1 MPLVSV
7 VVTSYN
13 HARYLPQAIES
24 VLAQTFTDIE
34 VVAIDDASRDESP
47 AILQRYAD
55 RVKVIQHPTNRG
67 TYASLNE
74 GIGLTEAPYIA
85 ILNSDDLWL
94 PEKLEKQVAV
104 MQSDARI
111 GLVHT
116 AFRPIDADGN
126 PIEGNPLGVRFH
138 PNPQGDLLTDLL
150 TRNLFITSSVLLRR
164 ECLERCGWFEERL
177 FGMGDW
183 DMWLRIAEHY
193 RIGYVP
199 EVLTLYR
206 IHGENTMYQRQRM
219 LADDLWIHEERI
231 RKRIPELLRRDGWRM
246 RRALGIALAA
256 LGVLYSQM
264 GERGKAFG
272 ALRQSLK
279 LYPWR
284 LKTWLRLL
292 TSLTA
297 RQDTRQPAR

>member
-7 VVTSYN
+7 VLTSYN
-13 HARYLPQAIES
+13 HARYLSQAIES
-24 VLAQTFTDIE
+24 VLAQTLKDIE

-55 RVKVIQHPTNRG
+55 RVKVIQHETNRG

-74 GIGLTEAPYIA
+74 GIAHTSAPCIA

-104 MQSDARI
+104 MESDARI

-126 PIEGNPLGVRFH
+126 PIDGNPLGVRFH
-138 PNPQGDLLTDLL
+138 PNPQGDLLAELL
-150 TRNLFITSSVLLRR
+150 TRNLFITSSVLFRR

-193 RIGYVP
+193 RIGYVS

-206 IHGENTMYQRQRM
+206 IHGQNTMYQRERM

-231 RKRIPELLRRDGWRM
+231 CKRIPELLRRNGWRM

-256 LGVLYSQM
+256 LGVIYNQR
-264 GERGKAFG
+264 GERGKAYG
-272 ALRQSLK
+272 AFTQSLK

-292 TSLTA
+292 VSFTA
-297 RQDTRQPAR
+297 R

>member
-7 VVTSYN
+7 VLTSYN
-13 HARYLPQAIES
+13 HARYLSQAIES
-24 VLAQTFTDIE
+24 VLAQTLKDIE
-34 VVAIDDASRDESP
+34 VVTIDDASRDESP

-55 RVKVIQHPTNRG
+55 RVKVIQHETNRG

-74 GIGLTEAPYIA
+74 GIAHTSAPCIA

-104 MQSDARI
+104 MESDARI

-126 PIEGNPLGVRFH
+126 PIDGNPLGVRFH
-138 PNPQGDLLTDLL
+138 PNPQGDLLAELL
-150 TRNLFITSSVLLRR
+150 TRNLFITSSVLFRR

-183 DMWLRIAEHY
+183 DMWLRIAEYY

-206 IHGENTMYQRQRM
+206 IHGQNTMYQRERM

-231 RKRIPELLRRDGWRM
+231 CKRIPELLRRNGWRM

-256 LGVLYSQM
+256 LGVIYNQR
-264 GERGKAFG
+264 GERGKAYG
-272 ALRQSLK
+272 AFTQSLK

-284 LKTWLRLL
+284 LRTWLRLL
-292 TSLTA
+292 VSFTA
-297 RQDTRQPAR
+297 R

>member
-24 VLAQTFTDIE
+24 ALAQTLRDIE
-34 VVAIDDASRDESP
+34 VVVVDDASRDESP

-74 GIGLTEAPYIA
+74 GIAHTSAPCIA

-104 MQSDARI
+104 MESDARI

-126 PIEGNPLGVRFH
+126 PIDGNPLGVRFH

-150 TRNLFITSSVLLRR
+150 TRNLFITSSVLFRR
-164 ECLERCGWFEERL
+164 ECLQRCGWFEERL

-183 DMWLRIAEHY
+183 DMWLRIAEYY

-206 IHGENTMYQRQRM
+206 IHGQNTMYQRERM

-231 RKRIPELLRRDGWRM
+231 CKRIPELLRRNGWRM

-256 LGVLYSQM
+256 LGVIYNQR
-264 GERGKAFG
+264 GERNKAYG
-272 ALRQSLK
+272 AFTQSLK

-292 TSLTA
+292 VSFTA
-297 RQDTRQPAR
+297 R

>member
-7 VVTSYN
+7 VLTSYN
-13 HARYLPQAIES
+13 HARYLSQAIES
-24 VLAQTFTDIE
+24 VLAQTLKDIE
-34 VVAIDDASRDESP
+34 VVAIDDASQDESP

-55 RVKVIQHPTNRG
+55 RVKVIQHETNRG

-74 GIGLTEAPYIA
+74 GIAHTSAPCIA

-104 MQSDARI
+104 MESDARI

-116 AFRPIDADGN
+116 AFRPIDAEGN
-126 PIEGNPLGVRFH
+126 PIDGNPLGVRFH
-138 PNPQGDLLTDLL
+138 PNPQGDLLAELL
-150 TRNLFITSSVLLRR
+150 TRNLFITSSVLFRR

-183 DMWLRIAEHY
+183 DMWLRIAEYY

-206 IHGENTMYQRQRM
+206 IHGQNTMYQRERM

-231 RKRIPELLRRDGWRM
+231 CKRIPELLRRNGWRM
-246 RRALGIALAA
+246 RCALGIALAA
-256 LGVLYSQM
+256 LGVIYSQR
-264 GERGKAFG
+264 GERNKAYG
-272 ALRQSLK
+272 AFTQSLK

-292 TSLTA
+292 VSFTA
-297 RQDTRQPAR
+297 R

>member
-13 HARYLPQAIES
+13 HARYLSQAIES
-24 VLAQTFTDIE
+24 VLAQTLKDIE
-34 VVAIDDASRDESP
+34 VVVVDDASRDESP

-150 TRNLFITSSVLLRR
+150 TRNLFITSSVLFRR

-183 DMWLRIAEHY
+183 DMWLRIAEYY

-206 IHGENTMYQRQRM
+206 IHGQNTMYQRERM

-231 RKRIPELLRRDGWRM
+231 CKRIPELLRRNGWRM

-256 LGVLYSQM
+256 LGVIYNQR
-264 GERGKAFG
+264 GERGKAYG
-272 ALRQSLK
+272 AFTQSLK

-292 TSLTA
+292 MNLAA
-297 RQDTRQPAR
+297 RQATHKAVP

>member
-7 VVTSYN
+7 VLTSYN
-13 HARYLPQAIES
+13 HARYLSQAIES
-24 VLAQTFTDIE
+24 VLAQTLKDIE

-55 RVKVIQHPTNRG
+55 RVKVIQHETNRG

-74 GIGLTEAPYIA
+74 GIAHTSAPCIA

-104 MQSDARI
+104 MESDARI

-126 PIEGNPLGVRFH
+126 PIDGNPLGVRFH
-138 PNPQGDLLTDLL
+138 PNPQGDLLAELL
-150 TRNLFITSSVLLRR
+150 TRNLFITSSVLFRR

-183 DMWLRIAEHY
+183 DMWLRIAEYY

-206 IHGENTMYQRQRM
+206 IHGQNTMYQRERM

-231 RKRIPELLRRDGWRM
+231 CKRIPELLRRNGWRM

-256 LGVLYSQM
+256 LGVIYNQR
-264 GERGKAFG
+264 GERGKAYG
-272 ALRQSLK
+272 AFTQSLK

-292 TSLTA
+292 VSFTA
-297 RQDTRQPAR
+297 R

>member
-7 VVTSYN
+7 VLTSYN
-13 HARYLPQAIES
+13 HARYLSQAIES
-24 VLAQTFTDIE
+24 VLAQTLKDIE
-34 VVAIDDASRDESP
+34 VVTIDDASRDESP

-55 RVKVIQHPTNRG
+55 RVKVIQHETNRG

-74 GIGLTEAPYIA
+74 GIAHTSAPCIA

-104 MQSDARI
+104 MESDARI

-126 PIEGNPLGVRFH
+126 PIDGNPLGVRFH
-138 PNPQGDLLTDLL
+138 PNPQGDLLAELL
-150 TRNLFITSSVLLRR
+150 TRNLFITSSVLFRR

-183 DMWLRIAEHY
+183 DLWLRIAEYY

-206 IHGENTMYQRQRM
+206 IHGQNTMYQRERM

-231 RKRIPELLRRDGWRM
+231 CKRIPELLRRNGWRM

-256 LGVLYSQM
+256 LGVIYNQR
-264 GERGKAFG
+264 GERGKAYG
-272 ALRQSLK
+272 AFTQSLK

-292 TSLTA
+292 VSFTA
-297 RQDTRQPAR
+297 R

>member
-7 VVTSYN
+7 VLTSYN
-13 HARYLPQAIES
+13 HARYLSQAIES
-24 VLAQTFTDIE
+24 VLAQTLKDIE

-55 RVKVIQHPTNRG
+55 RVKVIQHETNRG

-74 GIGLTEAPYIA
+74 GIAHTSAPCIA

-104 MQSDARI
+104 MESDARI

-116 AFRPIDADGN
+116 AFRPIDAEGN
-126 PIEGNPLGVRFH
+126 PIDGNPLGVRFH
-138 PNPQGDLLTDLL
+138 PNPQGDLLAELL
-150 TRNLFITSSVLLRR
+150 TRNLFITSSVLFRR

-193 RIGYVP
+193 RIGYVS

-206 IHGENTMYQRQRM
+206 IHGQNTMYQRERM

-231 RKRIPELLRRDGWRM
+231 CKRIPELLRRNGWRM

-256 LGVLYSQM
+256 LGVIYNQR
-264 GERGKAFG
+264 GERGKAYG
-272 ALRQSLK
+272 AFTQSLK

-292 TSLTA
+292 VSFTA
-297 RQDTRQPAR
+297 R

>member
-7 VVTSYN
+7 VLTSYN
-13 HARYLPQAIES
+13 HARYLSQAIES
-24 VLAQTFTDIE
+24 VLAQTLKDIE
-34 VVAIDDASRDESP
+34 VVTIDDASRDESP

-55 RVKVIQHPTNRG
+55 RVKVIQHETNRG

-74 GIGLTEAPYIA
+74 GIAHTSAPCIA

-104 MQSDARI
+104 MESDARI

-126 PIEGNPLGVRFH
+126 PIDGNPLGVRFH
-138 PNPQGDLLTDLL
+138 PNPQGDLLAELL
-150 TRNLFITSSVLLRR
+150 TRNLFITSSVLFRR

-183 DMWLRIAEHY
+183 DMWLRIAEYY

-206 IHGENTMYQRQRM
+206 IHGQNTMYQRERM

-231 RKRIPELLRRDGWRM
+231 CKRIPELLRRNGWRM

-256 LGVLYSQM
+256 LGVIYNQR
-264 GERGKAFG
+264 GERGKAYG
-272 ALRQSLK
+272 AFTQSLK

-292 TSLTA
+292 VSFTA
-297 RQDTRQPAR
+297 R

>member
-7 VVTSYN
+7 VLTSYN
-13 HARYLPQAIES
+13 HARYLSQAIES
-24 VLAQTFTDIE
+24 VLAQTLKDIE
-34 VVAIDDASRDESP
+34 VVAIDDASQDESP

-55 RVKVIQHPTNRG
+55 RVKVIQHETNRG

-74 GIGLTEAPYIA
+74 GIAHTSAPCIA

-104 MQSDARI
+104 METDARI

-126 PIEGNPLGVRFH
+126 PIDGNPLGVRFH
-138 PNPQGDLLTDLL
+138 PNPQGDLLAELL
-150 TRNLFITSSVLLRR
+150 TRNLFITSSVLFRR

-193 RIGYVP
+193 RIGYVS

-206 IHGENTMYQRQRM
+206 IHGQNTMYQRERM

-231 RKRIPELLRRDGWRM
+231 CKRIPELLRRNGWRM
-246 RRALGIALAA
+246 RCALGIALAA
-256 LGVLYSQM
+256 LGVIYSQR
-264 GERGKAFG
+264 GERNKAYG
-272 ALRQSLK
+272 AFTQSLK

-292 TSLTA
+292 VSFTA
-297 RQDTRQPAR
+297 R

>member
-7 VVTSYN
+7 VLTSYN
-13 HARYLPQAIES
+13 HARYLSQAIES
-24 VLAQTFTDIE
+24 VLAQTLKDIE
-34 VVAIDDASRDESP
+34 VVTIDDASRDESP

-55 RVKVIQHPTNRG
+55 RVKVIQHETNRG

-74 GIGLTEAPYIA
+74 GIAHTSAPCIA

-94 PEKLEKQVAV
+94 PEKLEKQVA
-104 MQSDARI
+104 MMESDARI

-126 PIEGNPLGVRFH
+126 PIDGNPLGVRFH
-138 PNPQGDLLTDLL
+138 PNPQGDLLAELL
-150 TRNLFITSSVLLRR
+150 TRNLFITSSVLFRR

-183 DMWLRIAEHY
+183 DMWLRIAEYY

-206 IHGENTMYQRQRM
+206 IHGQNTMYQRERM

-231 RKRIPELLRRDGWRM
+231 CKRIPELLRRNGWRM

-256 LGVLYSQM
+256 LGVIYNQR
-264 GERGKAFG
+264 GERGKAYG
-272 ALRQSLK
+272 AFTQSLK

-292 TSLTA
+292 VSFTA
-297 RQDTRQPAR
+297 R

>member
-7 VVTSYN
+7 VLTSYN
-13 HARYLPQAIES
+13 HARYLSQAIES
-24 VLAQTFTDIE
+24 VLAQTLKDIE
-34 VVAIDDASRDESP
+34 VVTIDDASRDESP

-55 RVKVIQHPTNRG
+55 RVKVIQHETNRG

-74 GIGLTEAPYIA
+74 GIAHTSAPCIA

-104 MQSDARI
+104 MESDARI

-126 PIEGNPLGVRFH
+126 PIDGNPLGVRFH
-138 PNPQGDLLTDLL
+138 PNPQGDLLAELL
-150 TRNLFITSSVLLRR
+150 TRNLFITSSVLFRR

-183 DMWLRIAEHY
+183 DMWLRIAEYY

-206 IHGENTMYQRQRM
+206 IHGQNTMYQRERM

-231 RKRIPELLRRDGWRM
+231 CKRIPELLRCNGWRM

-256 LGVLYSQM
+256 LGVIYNQR
-264 GERGKAFG
+264 GERGKAYG
-272 ALRQSLK
+272 AFTQSLK

-292 TSLTA
+292 VSFTA
-297 RQDTRQPAR
+297 R

>member
-7 VVTSYN
+7 VLTSYN
-13 HARYLPQAIES
+13 HARYLSQAIES
-24 VLAQTFTDIE
+24 VLAQTLKDIE
-34 VVAIDDASRDESP
+34 VVTIDDASRDESP

-55 RVKVIQHPTNRG
+55 RVKVIQHETNRG

-74 GIGLTEAPYIA
+74 GIAHTSAPCIA

-104 MQSDARI
+104 MESDARI

-126 PIEGNPLGVRFH
+126 PIDGNPLGVRFH
-138 PNPQGDLLTDLL
+138 PNPQGDLLAELL
-150 TRNLFITSSVLLRR
+150 TRNLFITSSVLFRR

-183 DMWLRIAEHY
+183 DMWLRIAEYY

-206 IHGENTMYQRQRM
+206 IHGQNTMYQRERM

-231 RKRIPELLRRDGWRM
+231 CKRIPELLRRNGWRM

-256 LGVLYSQM
+256 LGVIYNQR
-264 GERGKAFG
+264 GERGKAYRAFT
-272 ALRQSLK
+272 QSLK

-292 TSLTA
+292 VSFTA
-297 RQDTRQPAR
+297 R